1 MAHINLLGNAAINAR
16 REENTRR
23 FIEAQIAIQRAKKA
37 AERAKK
43 ERVQNV

>member
-1 MAHINLLGNAAINAR
+1 MAHINLLGNMTINAR

-23 FIEAQIAIQRAKKA
+23 FVEAQIARQRAKKA

-43 ERVQNV
+43 ARG